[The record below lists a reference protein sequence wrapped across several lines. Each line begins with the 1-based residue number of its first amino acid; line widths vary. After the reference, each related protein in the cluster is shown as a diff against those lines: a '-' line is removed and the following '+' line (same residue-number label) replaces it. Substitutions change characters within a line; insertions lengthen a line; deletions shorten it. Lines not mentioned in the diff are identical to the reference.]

1 MEWWMWVLLGV
12 ALLAVEIVTPGGL
25 FALFFGISALLLA
38 ALAGAG
44 LGPAWLQWLL
54 FAAVGVV
61 LLAALRRRLRRPL
74 DRHHAPMDAL
84 VGEVAFPLEDLGP
97 GATGRA
103 ELRGV
108 PWTATNDSEVALARG
123 QRCRVARVADI
134 GIFIRP
140 EEKGARP

>member
-1 MEWWMWVLLGV
+1 MDWWMWVLLGV
-12 ALLAVEIVTPGGL
+12 VLLAVEIVTPGGL

-38 ALAGAG
+38 ALAGVG

-54 FAAVGVV
+54 FAAVGV
-61 LLAALRRRLRRPL
+61 LLLVVLRRRLREQL
-74 DRHHAPMDAL
+74 DRHHAVVDAL

-108 PWTATNDSEVALARG
+108 PWTATNEGRVALARG
-123 QRCRVARVADI
+123 QRCRVARVADLR
-134 GIFIRP
+134 IFLRP
-140 EEKGARP
+140 EEKGAEP